1 MRAMG
6 DHPSCGFNAR
16 AKRRALVLSEH
27 PLDAWTS
34 RYRAGEA
41 PSPLPYGVDALTDLG
56 WTLTGA
62 QRSIAPRWS
71 KLRDLVEHR
80 AGFPVERAV
89 RGARETRRSDVV
101 IALLEREGAAPSLL
115 RRAKVPP
122 YRSTPL
128 VVWSCWLADDIR
140 SASPAER
147 QKLKRRFDG
156 ADLITHLS
164 RHETD
169 IFTDLGISEDRLFP
183 VTYGVS
189 HEFYVPGDS
198 PRDIALLAVGQ
209 DRGRDYGTL
218 FEAVRG
224 TDLVLDVVCKPENLA
239 DLEVPDNVR
248 VHGVVPLAEYRRLLQ
263 RAQVVVVPTRDL
275 AYPTGSSV
283 ALESASSGACVAVTG
298 TRAMRDYFTDGLDS
312 RLVAERDV
320 EGWRSVLSELRD
332 DPAQRERLGA
342 AARLSVETTFNAR
355 HMWTELADVMC
366 RRALI

>member
-1 MRAMG
+1 MT
-6 DHPSCGFNAR
+6 
-16 AKRRALVLSEH
+16 RALVLSEH
-27 PLDAWTS
+27 DLDEWGA
-34 RYRAGEA
+34 RYRAGEVPA
-41 PSPLPYGVDALTDLG
+41 PLPYGIDALAEQGWDLA
-56 WTLTGA
+56 GA
-62 QRSIAPRWS
+62 ARAVDPRWRRW
-71 KLRDLVEHR
+71 RDLVEHR
-80 AGFPVERAV
+80 AGFTVERAV
-89 RGARETRRSDVV
+89 RGARVARRSDVV

-122 YRSTPL
+122 FGSTPL

-140 SASPAER
+140 SARPAER

-156 ADLITHLS
+156 ADMITHLS
-164 RHETD
+164 RHETE
-169 IFTDLGISEDRLFP
+169 IFTDLGIAEERLFP

-189 HEFYVPGDS
+189 HEFYVPGDN
-198 PRDIALLAVGQ
+198 PRDIELLAVGQ

-239 DLEVPDNVR
+239 DLKVPDNVK
-248 VHGVVPLAEYRRLLQ
+248 VHGVVPLTEYRRLLQ

-283 ALESASSGACVAVTG
+283 ALESASSGACVAVTE
-298 TRAMRDYFTDGLDS
+298 TRAMRDYFTDGLNS

-342 AARLSVETTFNAR
+342 AARFSVETTFNAR
-355 HMWTELADVMC
+355 HMWSEVADVM
-366 RRALI
+366 RQRALI